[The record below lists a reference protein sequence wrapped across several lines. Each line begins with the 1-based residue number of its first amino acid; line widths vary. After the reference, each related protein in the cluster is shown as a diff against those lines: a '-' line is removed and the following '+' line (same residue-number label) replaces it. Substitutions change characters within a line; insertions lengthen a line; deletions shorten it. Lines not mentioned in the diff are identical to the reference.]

1 MMAFITLNMKTYKDV
16 YQLPLENRHDWIYDQ
31 NNNFVFQFMI
41 DDEKT
46 EQKILDIIN
55 GKKNFKNLDLIFKHE
70 QGQILDKS
78 GLPIILI
85 RGWGNLTGIGAK
97 NLSVKEASNIQ
108 DTFADF
114 IVKRLNYRDVSE
126 AII

>member
-55 GKKNFKNLDLIFKHE
+55 GKENFKNLDLIFKHE

-97 NLSVKEASNIQ
+97 NLSVEEASNIQ

>member
-1 MMAFITLNMKTYKDV
+1 MAFITLNMKTYKDV

>member
-1 MMAFITLNMKTYKDV
+1 MKNYKDV
-16 YQLPLENRHDWIYDQ
+16 YKLPLEDQHGWICDQ
-31 NNNFVFQFMI
+31 NENFVFQFLI

-46 EQKILDIIN
+46 KSKILNVIN
-55 GKKNFKNLDLIFKHE
+55 GKENFKNLDLIVRHE

-85 RGWGNLTGIGAK
+85 RGWGNLTGTGAM
-97 NLSVKEASNIQ
+97 NLSDKEASNIQ

-114 IVKRLNYRDVSE
+114 IVERLNYRDVSE
-126 AII
+126 AIP